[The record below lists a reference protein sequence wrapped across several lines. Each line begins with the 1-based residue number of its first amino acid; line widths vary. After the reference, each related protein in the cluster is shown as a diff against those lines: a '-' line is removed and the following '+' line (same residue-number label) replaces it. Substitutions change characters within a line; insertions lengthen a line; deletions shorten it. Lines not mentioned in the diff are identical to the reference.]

1 MRPYYK
7 IPLNA
12 TAIIHKQR
20 HSLLEASDA
29 IKEHI
34 HLILRTHYQ
43 ECRFDNDYGCFVWD
57 KDYETIRSVSKW
69 KKELHLSILEA
80 LERNENR
87 LSSIRVDL
95 DVDEPKVIDPKTK
108 KPIKLRKRITIIISG
123 TISRTNE
130 RFQHTEYIFFSP
142 LSLS

>member
-12 TAIIHKQR
+12 RAIISKQR
-20 HSLLEASDA
+20 HDLLETADA
-29 IKEHI
+29 IKQHV

-43 ECRFDNDYGCFVWD
+43 EYRYDNDYGCYVWD

-80 LERNENR
+80 LERNEKR

-123 TISRTNE
+123 VIARTNE

>member
-7 IPLNA
+7 IPLNTQSLA
-12 TAIIHKQR
+12 SKQR
-20 HSLLEASDA
+20 HPLLEASDA
-29 IKEHI
+29 IKQHV
-34 HLILRTHYQ
+34 HLILRTHYK
-43 ECRFDNDYGCFVWD
+43 EYRYDNNYGCFVWD

-69 KKELHLSILEA
+69 KKDLHLSILEA
-80 LERNENR
+80 LERNEKR

-95 DVDEPKVIDPKTK
+95 EVDEPKVIDPKTK

-123 TISRTNE
+123 VISRTNE

>member
-7 IPLNA
+7 IPLN
-12 TAIIHKQR
+12 TRTLVNKQR
-20 HSLLEASDA
+20 HALLEAEES
-29 IKEHI
+29 IKQHV
-34 HLILRTHYQ
+34 HLILRTHYK
-43 ECRFDNDYGCFVWD
+43 EYRYDNDYGCYVWN

-80 LERNENR
+80 LERNEKR

-95 DVDEPKVIDPKTK
+95 EVDEPQVIDPKTK

-123 TISRTNE
+123 VIANTNE